1 MNGPVRS
8 GNELSQTDAL
18 GTRPV
23 GPLLW
28 QACSQTTVSVSVYGV
43 YALTNAWFVGHGV
56 GPGAM
61 AAVNL
66 AAPVLLVLGAVS
78 GTVGT
83 GGASLVSRR
92 LGAGDPAGAA
102 RAAGNAL
109 VLFWLTASVITVAG
123 LLGLDPLVGALGAD
137 AATRDDTRAYAMVL
151 LAGALLT
158 TGFTAVVR
166 AEGRIRFATW
176 QWVIGVVIQVT
187 LDPLLIFGL
196 HLGVRGAALGTIA
209 GTAASA
215 GMSLWFFFVQRDRPY
230 RIRRADLRPHA
241 PTVRALLG
249 VGAPSLL
256 AGLGTTLL
264 AVLVNNLLGGVAGAV
279 ALAAYAVCVR
289 LQTFVF
295 MPQLGISQG
304 LQPIVGFN
312 AGRGQPARVR
322 RARVLA
328 LRASLTYGTVAALV
342 LIVVAGPLIR
352 IFVDDPVITPV
363 AVRALRIVALGVAV
377 AGVAPLVSA
386 YFQSLGRTRPSYLI
400 SVGSL
405 LLIKVPLLLALS
417 HTGTTG
423 IWLSLALGELVT
435 ATAALLLLRL
445 S

>member
-1 MNGPVRS
+1 
-8 GNELSQTDAL
+8 
-18 GTRPV
+18 
-23 GPLLW
+23 
-28 QACSQTTVSVSVYGV
+28 
-43 YALTNAWFVGHGV
+43 
-56 GPGAM
+56 M

-78 GTVGT
+78 GTVGA

-312 AGRGQPARVR
+312 AGRGRPARVR

-328 LRASLTYGTVAALV
+328 LRASLTYGAAAALALTV
-342 LIVVAGPLIR
+342 LAGPLIR

-363 AVRALRIVALGVAV
+363 AVRALRIIAVGVAV

-405 LLIKVPLLLALS
+405 LLIKVPLLLALR
-417 HTGTTG
+417 HTGLTG
-423 IWLSLALGELVT
+423 VWLSLALGELIT
-435 ATAALLLLRL
+435 ATAALLLLRRHGGAEL
-445 S
+445 R